1 MIISKYVVG
10 DVVVIDGKQQI
21 ILVVDHGASYEL
33 HQKLETMYK
42 LNNGKWYFED
52 ELDANSIN

>member
-21 ILVVDHGASYEL
+21 VFVVDLGCSYEL
-33 HQKLETMYK
+33 HQKVDTIYK

-52 ELDANSIN
+52 ELGEC